1 MAAPITPQPAPIAVP
16 PPIVTGATSALP
28 RLIVAGVAL
37 LGGLLLIALA
47 IPRLGAALEL
57 ARAKPVYDRLQ
68 SHDASID
75 DATLEMAIDALR
87 KGFERS
93 SEPQLGSM
101 LASLYKAQADRTA
114 DAALATRRYA
124 QAAEAARATLRI
136 SPSNLTAWV
145 LLAASLDALNPQD
158 PAVVAALTRAI
169 RVGPYDPRLRDLR
182 IMLAMR
188 HWRRLDP
195 ETRAL
200 AAFLIKRAAQL
211 DLRALAV
218 QAREYLGLP
227 AVHESLQDD
236 PALRARFN
244 TMYQSLPR

>member
-1 MAAPITPQPAPIAVP
+1 MAVPITPQPIPVAVP
-16 PPIVTGATSALP
+16 PLAVPAASIVP

-47 IPRLGAALEL
+47 VPRLGAALEL

-68 SHDASID
+68 SNDAGVD

-101 LASLYKAQADRTA
+101 LASLYKAQADRTT
-114 DAALATRRYA
+114 DAALAAQRYT
-124 QAAEAARATLRI
+124 QAAEAARATLRV
-136 SPSNLTAWV
+136 SPSNLIAWV

-200 AAFLIKRAAQL
+200 AAFQIKRAAQL
-211 DLRALAV
+211 DPRALAV
-218 QAREYLGLP
+218 QARTYLGLP

-236 PALRARFN
+236 PALRTRFN
-244 TMYQSLPR
+244 TVYQSLPR